1 MVEKIFS
8 RSDIAPVQIVSTRR
22 NQANSENTFF
32 IEVIV
37 VDDNKFDSVQGE
49 VNSGESTE
57 DMQEEVLEN
66 SEQQLQEEISKLKKD
81 LKTSNDLYLR
91 ALAEVDNIRKR
102 NIREREEYIKFAAL
116 PLVKKILTVIDDLER
131 AISMYDPKQDPEML
145 VKGVEMINTRLKEI
159 VEQEGA
165 EVLSAV
171 GEPFDPQY
179 HQPLAIEQNS
189 NYPQNTVIE
198 ELQKGYIMHGRVIRP
213 TLVKVSN

>member
-1 MVEKIFS
+1 M
-8 RSDIAPVQIVSTRR
+8 
-22 NQANSENTFF
+22 
-32 IEVIV
+32 

-165 EVLSAV
+165 EALSAV

>member
-1 MVEKIFS
+1 MVGKIFS
-8 RSDIAPVQIVSTRR
+8 RSDIVPVQIVSTRR

-37 VDDNKFDSVQGE
+37 VDDNKFDSDQAE

-57 DMQEEVLEN
+57 DMQEVLEN
-66 SEQQLQEEISKLKKD
+66 GEQQLQEEISKLKKD